1 MVLFVAV
8 SNLIESCSSIC
19 FAVLIAD
26 LGLVDHRLGSL
37 DDLNCVLFGAVLS
50 SMGFSFE
57 EGGTV
62 KSGCAAVSF
71 LMIAVGIR

>member
-1 MVLFVAV
+1 MVLLVAV

-19 FAVLIAD
+19 FAVLVAN
-26 LGLVDHRLGSL
+26 LGLVGHRLGSL
-37 DDLNCVLFGAVLS
+37 GDLNCVLFGAASS
-50 SMGFSFE
+50 SMGFSSE

-62 KSGCAAVSF
+62 KPGCAAVSF